1 MSIRDALSKK
11 IYQVKTSL
19 NMSEKTIDVEY
30 QRVYK
35 KFKYQEVGLN
45 RLYHLIANNLEL
57 MSQVQH
63 TRIDITD
70 ALIQLTD
77 PIVEINSAAMKYK
90 TTCEIES
97 MAVSKYKQTVQKVV
111 ISPLLELKKMY
122 NVLSARHAILK
133 VRHNDCDRF
142 QDQVNNS
149 KGENQVQAKQ
159 KYERSLDLYNYL
171 RTELVEDMKNI
182 ISTSM
187 LFYNETMIGLIGSD
201 IYEDEQITETRS
213 SLFNLQN
220 IMEKT
225 ELTQKTFTITPP
237 DQSCVTEDVV
247 FRKKQNDL
255 YYGKYKLEMCFVKE
269 SSAVNITEPEDVNR
283 YPALKKELPP
293 TKPNQLQ
300 QTSRITSLPKSTT
313 QQQSPKT
320 EDKTSSSKTRS
331 DLNIKKDEPK
341 QRCQTQKLQPLTEPK
356 KEQPKPQTST
366 KIEKQENNSIKKV
379 EQPNS
384 KKRAVKNL
392 KRIENRQTRMLSEI
406 RNGNSQQ
413 KDVRYSVLIPKNP
426 ENMKKPTQLDPKV
439 RAKIEKLKKE
449 QEKDDE
455 FEVVTVDIDSIS
467 NSKVQETP
475 KKKIEIVECDEDTT
489 EESSDVESIELELD
503 EFEKEEETVKLY
515 KAIYSYDATES
526 LELSFKKGDI
536 IKIYSTDDEWFEGEI
551 NGKRGFVP
559 SNFLQPL

>member
-11 IYQVKTSL
+11 IYQVKTTL

-30 QRVYK
+30 QRVYN

-45 RLYHLIANNLEL
+45 RLYHLIAKNLDL
-57 MSQVQH
+57 MSQVQQ

-70 ALIQLTD
+70 ALVQLTD
-77 PIVEINSAAMKYK
+77 PIVEINSAALKYK

-122 NVLSARHAILK
+122 NILSARHAILK
-133 VRHNDCDRF
+133 VRHSDCDRF
-142 QDQVNNS
+142 QDQMNNS
-149 KGENQVQAKQ
+149 KGENHIQAKQ

-220 IMEKT
+220 SMEKT
-225 ELTQKTFTITPP
+225 ELTQKTYTITPP
-237 DQSCVTEDVV
+237 DQSCVTEDIV

-255 YYGKYKLEMCFVKE
+255 HCGKYKLEVCFVKE

-283 YPALKKELPP
+283 YPTLKKELPP

-300 QTSRITSLPKSTT
+300 QTSRTVPLPKSTP
-313 QQQSPKT
+313 QQQPPKI
-320 EDKTSSSKTRS
+320 EDKTSVSKPGS
-331 DLNIKKDEPK
+331 ALNIKKDEPN
-341 QRCQTQKLQPLTEPK
+341 QRRQTQKLQPLTEQK
-356 KEQPKPQTST
+356 KEQSKPQIST

-406 RNGNSQQ
+406 RNGKPQQ
-413 KDVRYSVLIPKNP
+413 KDVRHSVLIPKNP

-439 RAKIEKLKKE
+439 RARIEKMKKE

-455 FEVVTVDIDSIS
+455 FEVVTVDIDSVS
-467 NSKVQETP
+467 NSKTQETP
-475 KKKIEIVECDEDTT
+475 KKKFEIVECDEDTT